1 MVSDIASILFYASW
15 ALVGFICE
23 CSSLTFQSILW
34 CLLKLEIVACLHDS
48 FASWWNILLHL
59 WLEQSANTCICFC
72 SDEKLMRQLD
82 ASPMQSCLFR
92 KEMHKPIPPPQL
104 WKSMAIS
111 LLNIFHFPTVSWN
124 PRSFFHFFLL
134 QGHATSFYPGTSA
147 KSVQWLFPLAQQQC
161 SGTPVLAFSF
171 LRHLSTCITP
181 FVTISFIWILFLV
194 ATSLILT
201 GLLKQL
207 KLSWMR
213 MQRWCLFTL
222 EKVPPNLHT
231 QKVSGPW
238 TLTVSS

>member
-92 KEMHKPIPPPQL
+92 KEMHKPIPPPPPPPNSENPWQYLCLIFFISPLSAGTPEVSFTSFSFRVML
-104 WKSMAIS
+104 WVFIQEHLLS
-111 LLNIFHFPTVSWN
+111 LFNDSFPLPSNNVQAPLCLHLVSWD
-124 PRSFFHFFLL
+124 
-134 QGHATSFYPGTSA
+134 
-147 KSVQWLFPLAQQQC
+147 
-161 SGTPVLAFSF
+161 
-171 LRHLSTCITP
+171 
-181 FVTISFIWILFLV
+181 
-194 ATSLILT
+194 TSLP
-201 GLLKQL
+201 
-207 KLSWMR
+207 
-213 MQRWCLFTL
+213 
-222 EKVPPNLHT
+222 V
-231 QKVSGPW
+231 
-238 TLTVSS
+238 